1 MKNISL
7 KTNVINCMLNQFRA
21 LLIYYRSLAMWSFFV
36 TIILTVVEPEIITAL
51 ITKLFLMFIFWW
63 MINDIAIRKKIRFYK
78 MAGVSNLKLVILLYL
93 LDAFFTC
100 SFLLLIKG
108 FT

>member
-1 MKNISL
+1 MFNK
-7 KTNVINCMLNQFRA
+7 FRA
-21 LLIYYRSLAMWSFFV
+21 ILTYYRPLAMWSFLV
-36 TIILTVVEPEIITAL
+36 TIILTIVEPEIIPAL
-51 ITKLFLMFIFWW
+51 ITKLFLILIFLW
-63 MINDIAIRKKIRFYK
+63 MINDISVRKKLRFYK
-78 MAGVSNLKLVILLYL
+78 MAGVSNLKLALFLYL